1 MKYIVVLADG
11 MTDYKIGELGNLTPL
26 QYAKTPNMDF
36 LARRAE
42 IGMARTVPEGFPP
55 GSDVANLS
63 VMGYDPALYYTGR
76 SPFEALSMG
85 IDLAPDDVAFRCNL
99 VTLSADPVFTDK
111 SMVDYSSDEIPTA
124 ESSVLMKAIAEKF
137 NREDMKFYAGISYR
151 HLAVWHG
158 GPQTTDLT
166 PPHDIHG
173 LVIRDHLPK
182 GDGAT
187 FLAGLMEAS
196 GQLLADHEVNQDR
209 VKRGLKPATH
219 LWFWGQGVKPTLP
232 LFSDKYGLK
241 GSVISAV
248 DLTKGLGICA
258 GLRVVNVPG
267 ATGNITTNFRG
278 KALAALEELIN
289 GQDFV
294 YIHIEAPDEAGHRGE
309 LQTKVKAI
317 EEIDEKVLGELI
329 GGLEGQGDYRIL
341 LMPDHPTPLSKRT
354 HTAEEVPYLI
364 YDKNRHL
371 AGPAV
376 YNEET
381 AWSSGNRFPRGH
393 LLMDYFLKNEL

>member
-1 MKYIVVLADG
+1 MKYIVVLGDG
-11 MTDYKIGELGNLTPL
+11 MSDYPISELGNLTPL
-26 QYAKTPNMDF
+26 QYAKTPHFDL
-36 LARRAE
+36 LAQNAE
-42 IGMARTVPEGFPP
+42 IGMVKTVPEGFPP

-99 VTLSADPVFTDK
+99 VTLSADQVFVDK

-124 ESSVLMKAIAEKF
+124 ESSVLMKAVAERF
-137 NREDMKFYAGISYR
+137 NSDLVRFYPGISYR
-151 HLAVWHG
+151 HLMVWHG
-158 GPQTTDLT
+158 GPKETDLT

-173 LVIRDHLPK
+173 LVIKDHLPK
-182 GDGAT
+182 GGGAELLT
-187 FLAGLMEAS
+187 QLMAS
-196 GQLLADHEVNQDR
+196 SEEILGGHEVNKSR
-209 VKRGLKPATH
+209 VKRGLNPATH
-219 LWFWGQGVKPTLP
+219 LWFWGQGRKPSLP
-232 LFSDKYGLK
+232 LFSDKYHLR

-278 KALAALEELIN
+278 KALAALDEIRN

-309 LQTKVKAI
+309 LETKIKAI
-317 EEIDEKVLGELI
+317 EEIDEKVVAELI
-329 GGLEGQGDYRIL
+329 SGLEDQGDYRIL

-364 YDKNRHL
+364 YRRNHQVK
-371 AGPAV
+371 GPGT

-381 AWSSGNRFPRGH
+381 ARRSGNRFPQGH
-393 LLMDYFLKNEL
+393 LLMDYFLRNE